1 MSGRACSSARALRD
15 RLNQRP
21 PRIHREPPTVS
32 ARIARALRRVCHG
45 AGRHRS
51 GRHRGEPAAA
61 EILQGDGV
69 AAGGR
74 QGRAVTEQRPAPPHS
89 PAREAQLP
97 ADADGYHHQQ
107 ESGAQGGAGP
117 EARGEPFDTSG
128 LRGRSGRR
136 GIDRGLA
143 DRELAQKTQS
153 GNLAEQ
159 RHSSSFS
166 AADPRHSAAI
176 ANAFAKAYVNT
187 MLELRVEPTREAAAW
202 FDEQLKSLRANLED
216 AQAKLTDYHRQ
227 HGIVSDDERVDVDN
241 TRLAVLSEQV
251 LRAQEQALLWNTRE
265 QQARKFLERSGSVDR
280 LPDVLDNP
288 FIQKLKT
295 DLLQGE
301 AKLQEL
307 ATQYGTNY
315 PQYQRRLSENR
326 SLREK
331 LDAEMRKIVA
341 GIESSARQSR
351 QREAELRRA
360 LAAQHARVLGLKE
373 NRNELTVLKRNM
385 ESAERTYDTAMQRF
399 VVSQVDSRASQT
411 NVTVLSPAA
420 VPLKPS
426 RPNIIL
432 NIALSWV
439 VGTMLGI
446 GVVILMETFDRR
458 VRSRGD
464 FDNAWSVPL
473 LGVLNAWRPA
483 EHPQLGRPGGTGRAL
498 PNLGGGMLM

>member
-1 MSGRACSSARALRD
+1 MSLQQFLLALRA
-15 RLNQRP
+15 RFGVFATVLAATVLAAIVASLLLP
-21 PRIHREPPTVS
+21 KSYKATVS
-32 ARIARALRRVCHG
+32 LLVDAKDEQSLSNVLRPLILPQERLSYLQTQMDIITSKKVARKVVQDLKLAE
-45 AGRHRS
+45 S
-51 GRHRGEPAAA
+51 PSTQAAF
-61 EILQGDGV
+61 EEE
-69 AAGGR
+69 AGGE
-74 QGRAVTEQRPAPPHS
+74 GSIEDW
-89 PAREAQLP
+89 LI
-97 ADADGYHHQQ
+97 
-107 ESGAQGGAGP
+107 ESLLKKLKV
-117 EARGEPFDTSG
+117 ETS
-128 LRGRSGRR
+128 
-136 GIDRGLA
+136 
-143 DRELAQKTQS
+143 QS
-153 GNLAEQ
+153 NVIQ
-159 RHSSSFS
+159 VSFS

-241 TRLAVLSEQV
+241 TRLGVLSEQV
-251 LRAQEQALLWNTRE
+251 LRAQEQTLQWNTRE
-265 QQARKFLERSGSVDR
+265 QQARKFLEPGGSPDR

-288 FIQKLKT
+288 FIQRLKT

-307 ATQYGTNY
+307 ATQYGSNY

-351 QREAELRRA
+351 QREVELRRA

-411 NVTVLSPAA
+411 NVTVLSPAVA
-420 VPLKPS
+420 PLKPS

-432 NIALSWV
+432 NLALSWV

-498 PNLGGGMLM
+498 PNLG